1 MNIRKSS
8 ACFLSFLALG
18 SSLQALE
25 PNTSARVSGQVV
37 EITEGREQAV
47 AGANVY
53 WAHTTTGVSTDVE
66 GRFELPWPSDKASL
80 VVSFVGYRSDT
91 LHLTKGSQALK
102 IELQADSQLD
112 EVTVAARQAGTHL
125 SRLNPITTMEIT
137 SAELC
142 KAACCSLAESF
153 ETNASVDVSY
163 TDAATGA
170 KQIQLLGLSGT
181 YVQML
186 TENMPTSRG
195 LGAAYGLDFVPGPW
209 MESIQVSK
217 GAASVTNG
225 YESLTGQINVQYKT
239 PATSEALF
247 LNGFVS
253 SSGRLES
260 NANTGFNAGE
270 KWKGAVLLH
279 ASTDARE
286 NDHNHDGFLDEPLT
300 RRYIFMNRW
309 ETRPT
314 PQLFTQFGVKMLDE
328 ERTGGQSTYSRNRA
342 AGDQDAFGIT
352 IDTRNLEAFF
362 KTGYIFPRDPE
373 SSVAIVANFSHHN
386 QASQYGRIAYD
397 ATQNYLATNLI
408 LASRFGDSD
417 QHKYTTGLSFLYD
430 DLDEALHGDLSR
442 IQAPDGSRTEQVA
455 GAYFQ
460 YTYSIPERLTLLA
473 GLRGDYH
480 NQYGSFVTPRLHLRF
495 SPNDHWVL
503 RASAGAGYRTP
514 NALAENNPYLASS
527 RSLYIQPDLE
537 MEKGWN
543 YGINLSRYLHLGL
556 RELTLNAEY
565 YHTRFDNQL
574 VTDLDQSAREVHFYN
589 LDGRS
594 YSNVFQAEASME
606 VLRGLDVVAAWRI
619 NDVKV
624 TTNNQLRRKA
634 LQGRYRGLFNLS
646 YATPLPRW
654 QIDFTTQFNGPGR
667 IPSTAENPVDLQRPE
682 NFEAFQVFNAQIT
695 RYLRRWDFYLGVE
708 NIGNYTQSNPIIAS
722 ESPFSEH
729 FDASLIWGPLMGRK
743 VYFGFRFSIDRPDS

>member
-1 MNIRKSS
+1 MSIRKSS
-8 ACFLSFLALG
+8 AFFISFLLLAPNI
-18 SSLQALE
+18 QALK
-25 PNTSARVSGQVV
+25 PNSEARVSGQVV
-37 EITEGREQAV
+37 ELTEGREQAV

-66 GRFELPWPSDKASL
+66 GRFELPWPSDQAAL
-80 VVSFVGYRSDT
+80 VISFVGYRSDT
-91 LHLTKGSQALK
+91 LHLTKVSQQLK
-102 IELQADSQLD
+102 IALQADSQLD

-195 LGAAYGLDFVPGPW
+195 LAAAYGLDFVPGPW

-239 PATSEALF
+239 PATSDALF

-260 NANTGFNAGE
+260 NANTGFKVGE
-270 KWKGAVLLH
+270 KWNSAVLLH

-314 PQLFTQFGVKMLDE
+314 SQLFTQFGVKMLDE
-328 ERTGGQSTYSRNRA
+328 ERTGGQSAYSRNRA
-342 AGDQDAFGIT
+342 AEDQDAFGIT

-362 KTGYIFPRDPE
+362 KTGYTFPGDPE
-373 SSVAIVANFSHHN
+373 SSVAIIANFSHHN
-386 QASQYGRIAYD
+386 QGSQYGRTHYD

-430 DLDEALHGDLSR
+430 DLDEELQGDLSR

-460 YTYSIPERLTLLA
+460 YTYSLPERLTLLA

-480 NQYGSFVTPRLHLRF
+480 NQYGSFVTPRLHLRY

-682 NFEAFQVFNAQIT
+682 RFEAFQVFNAQIT

-708 NIGNYTQSNPIIAS
+708 NIGNYTQANPIIAP